1 MDNNFQGKKAMCFI
15 ALSHHIRM
23 IFPIMQALKQRGMEI
38 VYFVAPAESAFEI
51 TLLDEGLPYLHALDY
66 ADGEVQAQI
75 RRAYKELRSPWQEKI
90 LAHPALQVVPFPI
103 QDKNNWSV
111 LESLFSFRRMFEV
124 EKPDVLF
131 ALHERNMWG
140 KIIGYLSHELS
151 IPYITFQE
159 GYYFGSPPCY
169 RFHTDYSTACV
180 VWGEFKRNLLIRG
193 GSCPDKTVPLGNI
206 DLWKS
211 RAETLKPETVAA
223 TRKELG
229 IGPQKKLVLF
239 LMCNANYATLA
250 TERLTRWLE
259 ARGDVVAVFKWHP
272 ITGPQ
277 TIERATEKLKASP
290 FVISTQSLDTYK
302 LMGASDVCVIVGT
315 STSGMEALAYGKP
328 LLEIRLADREFSFAQ
343 QGLAEPVDGFDHVA
357 EKIEAILARGVPAER
372 LDRVE
377 VYMKDLFAYRDDK
390 TPERITDMVGEM
402 LQARK
407 LPPRPSLSSPQPDRF
422 ACSLILPVGDVPA
435 NQLLGTL
442 QSINQ
447 HVPAELYEVLIVDCS
462 ANQETHDLLNQLE
475 GDVAIIPGEPGWSFS
490 ESCNRAAAQ
499 AGGRNLAFLKPGHV
513 ICPGWLEGLLQSADE
528 NRAVGVVGGR
538 VLDPNGLIWHVG
550 VAFDAN
556 QSPFS
561 LYRMLPSDF
570 AGVQSKREFKAVE
583 SPFLVARDLFCR
595 LGGFNTDLVNRF
607 EDIDFCLRVKEEGRR
622 VLYTPSS
629 TIIRAEPSWLPDP
642 EQDRLNCYRFY
653 ARWTGSMWQDEDS
666 YLKEDGLTHDDLSS
680 LYRDLASRIGD
691 RVRNPATSDSDYAAD
706 PA

>member
-259 ARGDVVAVFKWHP
+259 ARGDVVHTGRNRKRSDATNATRGIECCAIPFRLPRRLGSNRGDVQAEKCNLCRRWHSGRRRNQAGCSGNEDRFPCCRRPEMADVATRDRIPLPHRRAAVENTSEEPWLAQRC
-272 ITGPQ
+272 G
-277 TIERATEKLKASP
+277 S
-290 FVISTQSLDTYK
+290 
-302 LMGASDVCVIVGT
+302 MGLSQLR
-315 STSGMEALAYGKP
+315 STSGCNCAKIRRRLAY
-328 LLEIRLADREFSFAQ
+328 
-343 QGLAEPVDGFDHVA
+343 HV
-357 EKIEAILARGVPAER
+357 
-372 LDRVE
+372 
-377 VYMKDLFAYRDDK
+377 
-390 TPERITDMVGEM
+390 
-402 LQARK
+402 
-407 LPPRPSLSSPQPDRF
+407 
-422 ACSLILPVGDVPA
+422 
-435 NQLLGTL
+435 
-442 QSINQ
+442 
-447 HVPAELYEVLIVDCS
+447 
-462 ANQETHDLLNQLE
+462 
-475 GDVAIIPGEPGWSFS
+475 
-490 ESCNRAAAQ
+490 
-499 AGGRNLAFLKPGHV
+499 
-513 ICPGWLEGLLQSADE
+513 
-528 NRAVGVVGGR
+528 
-538 VLDPNGLIWHVG
+538 
-550 VAFDAN
+550 
-556 QSPFS
+556 
-561 LYRMLPSDF
+561 
-570 AGVQSKREFKAVE
+570 
-583 SPFLVARDLFCR
+583 
-595 LGGFNTDLVNRF
+595 
-607 EDIDFCLRVKEEGRR
+607 
-622 VLYTPSS
+622 
-629 TIIRAEPSWLPDP
+629 
-642 EQDRLNCYRFY
+642 
-653 ARWTGSMWQDEDS
+653 
-666 YLKEDGLTHDDLSS
+666 
-680 LYRDLASRIGD
+680 
-691 RVRNPATSDSDYAAD
+691 
-706 PA
+706 

>member
-1 MDNNFQGKKAMCFI
+1 MDNIFQGKKAMCFI

-23 IFPIMQALKQRGMEI
+23 IFPIVQDLTRRGMEV

-66 ADGEVQAQI
+66 ADAEVQAQI

-90 LAHPALQVVPFPI
+90 LAYPALQVVPFPI
-103 QDKNNWSV
+103 QDKNNWSM

-124 EKPDVLF
+124 EKPDLLI

-140 KIIGYLSHELS
+140 KLIGHLSHELS
-151 IPYITFQE
+151 IPYLTFQE
-159 GYYFGSPPCY
+159 GYYFGSPSCY

-223 TRKELG
+223 TRQELG

-239 LMCNANYATLA
+239 LMCNANYATLP

-259 ARGDVVAVFKWHP
+259 ARGDIVAVFKWHP
-272 ITGPQ
+272 ITGPKV
-277 TIERATEKLKASP
+277 IERATQHLKSCP
-290 FVISTQSLDTYK
+290 FVISSQNLNTYK

-328 LLEIRLADREFSFAQ
+328 LLEIRVPDREFSFAG
-343 QGLAEPVDGFDHVA
+343 QGLAEPVAGFEQVA
-357 EKIEAILARGVPAER
+357 EKIEAMLARGVPPE
-372 LDRVE
+372 RVE
-377 VYMKDLFAYRDDK
+377 RVEAYMKDLFAFRDDK
-390 TPERITDMVGEM
+390 TPERIADMVGEM
-402 LQARK
+402 LRARK
-407 LPPRPSLSSPQPDRF
+407 LAPQPPILTTAEDGF
-422 ACSLILPVGDVPA
+422 DCSLILPVDDGPA

-442 QSINQ
+442 QSINE
-447 HVPAELYEVLIVDCS
+447 HVPAHLYEVLIVDCS
-462 ANQETHDLLNQLE
+462 ARRETHDLLNQLE
-475 GDVAIIPGEPGWSFS
+475 GDVSIIRGEPGWSYS

-499 AGGRNLAFLKPGHV
+499 AKGRYLAFLKPGLV
-513 ICPGWLEGLLQSADE
+513 ICPSWLEGLLQSAESDG
-528 NRAVGVVGGR
+528 APGVVGGR
-538 VLDPNGLIWHVG
+538 VLDPNGFIAHIG

-556 QSPFS
+556 QSPIS
-561 LYRMLPSDF
+561 IYRMLPADF
-570 AGVQSKREFKAVE
+570 AGAQKEREFKALE
-583 SPFLVARDLFCR
+583 GPFLTARELFCR
-595 LGGFNTDLVNRF
+595 LGGFSSDLMNRF
-607 EDIDFCLRVKEEGRR
+607 EDIDFCLRVQQEGRR

-642 EQDRLNCYRFY
+642 DQDRLNCYRFY
-653 ARWTGSMWQDEDS
+653 ARWTGSLWQDDDR
-666 YLKEDGLTHDDLSS
+666 YLKEDGLTHEDLSA
-680 LYRDLASRIGD
+680 LYRDLVNRLSNRAEEQGA
-691 RVRNPATSDSDYAAD
+691 VAA
-706 PA
+706 AGAA